1 MANPN
6 YLSDLEIDKIEAF
19 CKDEVLYETVKKVLL
34 AGIYHNAVAKP
45 DQPFEFKN
53 PAFNFISNAY
63 AGEKVVSDAEIGANL
78 RGLFEGVHHA
88 ASVFDQLKSIKKE
101 EEVVESPYNQAV

>member
-6 YLSDLEIDKIEAF
+6 YISDLEVDKIDAF
-19 CKDEVLYETVKKVLL
+19 CKDEVLYEAVKKVLL

-53 PAFNFISNAY
+53 PAFNFISSAY
-63 AGEKVVSDAEIGANL
+63 AEGKVVSDAEIGSNL
-78 RGLFEGVHHA
+78 RGLFEGIHLA
-88 ASVFDQLKSIKKE
+88 ASVFDQLKTIKKE
-101 EEVVESPYNQAV
+101 GEKVESPYNEAV